1 MSSAPHDKVALT
13 VVRFLGIAS
22 IIGLLVVGG
31 LCYVALQYEGDGS
44 TIAVVAIVG
53 NLASAALASLG
64 SILASTGK
72 SAAQPVE
79 VVNPPDK
86 PANVVEQPAPVV
98 PAQSEFGYADPV
110 HLAIILLVLIV
121 VLVAV
126 GVLPA

>member
-1 MSSAPHDKVALT
+1 VIGQPKHPHDTVALT

-72 SAAQPVE
+72 GTPQPVT
-79 VVNPPDK
+79 
-86 PANVVEQPAPVV
+86 VENTPKDPVPV
-98 PAQSEFGYADPV
+98 EPSGPTPTPVIATESEFA
-110 HLAIILLVLIV
+110 
-121 VLVAV
+121 
-126 GVLPA
+126 